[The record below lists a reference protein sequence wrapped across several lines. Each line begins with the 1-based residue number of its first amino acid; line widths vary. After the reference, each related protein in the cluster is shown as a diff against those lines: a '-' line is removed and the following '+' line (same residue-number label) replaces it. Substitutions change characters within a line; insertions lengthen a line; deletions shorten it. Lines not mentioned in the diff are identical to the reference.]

1 MFGLVIGARNLERC
15 CPTVLHRSPIDC
27 HPRFCHARTKAYK
40 NRAEVTRQGRV
51 YIPQRFGKE
60 REGTRVAWCRQEANY
75 RSTNWSCWPAREQ
88 VLWWWPKL
96 SFGTTTVIVRREA
109 MVAASKRQNETTAK
123 SAEGKNCDK
132 NEEDAS
138 SKLAGEE
145 VEVKL
150 RIPDSA
156 SFAALKKALLP
167 CFQAMHEQENFF
179 FDGANKELSSA
190 RVVLRVRL
198 YDGDSKAVIT
208 CKGKQVLKDGVG
220 RAPEEEEEVDPALA
234 RKFIDSPDLLL
245 EHESELILKLR
256 KDFKLV
262 KGLVLLGGFNNL
274 RNVYKWKGHTL
285 EVDLTSYPWGSMFE
299 LECET
304 DSPESLK
311 KEIEDLLETHNIPF
325 SDSKKSKFANF
336 MDKTLE

>member
-1 MFGLVIGARNLERC
+1 MGVEWS
-15 CPTVLHRSPIDC
+15 HR
-27 HPRFCHARTKAYK
+27 A
-40 NRAEVTRQGRV
+40 V
-51 YIPQRFGKE
+51 YIPQRFRKE
-60 REGTRVAWCRQEANY
+60 REGTRVAWCRQEADY

-88 VLWWWPKL
+88 VLCWPKL
-96 SFGTTTVIVRREA
+96 RFGTTTVIVRRGT
-109 MVAASKRQNETTAK
+109 MVAASSKRQNEATAK
-123 SAEGKNCDK
+123 SSEGKNCDRK
-132 NEEDAS
+132 EGDAS
-138 SKLAGEE
+138 TKLAGEE

-179 FDGANKELSSA
+179 FDGADKELSSA

-234 RKFIDSPDLLL
+234 RKFIESPNLLL
-245 EHESELILKLR
+245 EHESDLIQKLR

-262 KGLVLLGGFNNL
+262 NGFVLLGGFNNL

-285 EVDLTSYPWGSMFE
+285 EVDLTSYPWGCMFE

-304 DSPESLK
+304 VSCF
-311 KEIEDLLETHNIPF
+311 DLV
-325 SDSKKSKFANF
+325 
-336 MDKTLE
+336 

>member
-1 MFGLVIGARNLERC
+1 
-15 CPTVLHRSPIDC
+15 
-27 HPRFCHARTKAYK
+27 
-40 NRAEVTRQGRV
+40 
-51 YIPQRFGKE
+51 
-60 REGTRVAWCRQEANY
+60 
-75 RSTNWSCWPAREQ
+75 
-88 VLWWWPKL
+88 
-96 SFGTTTVIVRREA
+96 
-109 MVAASKRQNETTAK
+109 MVAASKRQIEEAIE
-123 SAEGKNCDK
+123 SGEGKDGDMK
-132 NEEDAS
+132 EEDAS
-138 SKLAGEE
+138 IKLAGEE

-208 CKGKQVLKDGVG
+208 CKGRQVLKDGVG

-234 RKFIDSPDLLL
+234 RKFIESPELLL
-245 EHESELILKLR
+245 EHESKLIQKLR
-256 KDFKLV
+256 KDFKLA

-285 EVDLTSYPWGSMFE
+285 EVDLTSYPWGCLFE

-311 KEIEDLLETHNIPF
+311 KEIGDLLETHHIPF
-325 SDSKKSKFANF
+325 SDSTKSKFANF

>member
-1 MFGLVIGARNLERC
+1 
-15 CPTVLHRSPIDC
+15 
-27 HPRFCHARTKAYK
+27 
-40 NRAEVTRQGRV
+40 
-51 YIPQRFGKE
+51 
-60 REGTRVAWCRQEANY
+60 
-75 RSTNWSCWPAREQ
+75 
-88 VLWWWPKL
+88 L
-96 SFGTTTVIVRREA
+96 SFGTSTVIARRGT
-109 MVAASKRQNETTAK
+109 MVAASKRQNEETVK
-123 SAEGKNCDK
+123 SEEGKNGDRK
-132 NEEDAS
+132 EEGAS
-138 SKLAGEE
+138 TKLSGEE

-234 RKFIDSPDLLL
+234 RTFIDSPELLL
-245 EHESELILKLR
+245 EHESKLIQKLR
-256 KDFKLV
+256 KDFKLA

-285 EVDLTSYPWGSMFE
+285 EVDLTSYPWGCMFE

-304 DSPESLK
+304 VSYLHFN
-311 KEIEDLLETHNIPF
+311 LG
-325 SDSKKSKFANF
+325 
-336 MDKTLE
+336 